1 VRGAHASAAGRSAL
15 GVWLW
20 SRLAVLVA
28 ASAGGWALS
37 GQPAPALRGPVERWA
52 SWDADLLRKVAEF
65 GYAGARERRPEEAVE
80 AFFPGFPVVLRA
92 VHLAVPDWTAAGLLL
107 SLVAGTVAAVALGR
121 IAALDG
127 VDGGRAVLYW
137 AAAPPAVFLAAGYSE
152 ALFLAAALPGWLA
165 ARQGRWAAAG
175 LLVAAACTVRVNGAF
190 LAAALVV
197 QYLVASRGRLRPDV
211 LWLLAPGLALA
222 GYAAYLRATT
232 GDWLRW
238 FSAQEEGWD
247 RRLTWPWEAFARTLD
262 GARSTTLASDYVLS
276 YRLEIVA
283 VGVGLALTGVL
294 LTRRRWAEATYV
306 GLSVT
311 ALATSTFYLS
321 VARSA
326 LLWFPLW
333 VLLAAAGGRRPWVHA
348 GYLAVATPLMVLGV
362 VAFTTG
368 RWWG

>member
-1 VRGAHASAAGRSAL
+1 VSRGAPHAAGGSAL
-15 GVWLW
+15 AVWLW

-28 ASAGGWALS
+28 AWAGAWALS
-37 GQPAPALRGPVERWA
+37 GQPSSTLRGPVERWA
-52 SWDADLLRKVAEF
+52 SWDADLLRKVAEL
-65 GYAGARERRPEEAVE
+65 GYEGARERRPDEAVE
-80 AFFPGFPVVLRA
+80 AFFPGFPLVLRA
-92 VHLAVPDWTAAGLLL
+92 VHVVVPDWTAAGLLV
-107 SLVAGTVAAVALGR
+107 SLAAGTVAALALGR

-127 VDGGRAVLYW
+127 VDGSRTVLYW
-137 AAAPPAVFLAAGYSE
+137 VAAPPAVFLAAGYSE

-211 LWLLAPGLALA
+211 LWLLAPAVSLL

-238 FSAQEEGWD
+238 LSAQEEGWD
-247 RRLTWPWEAFARTLD
+247 RRLTWPWEAFERTLG
-262 GARSTTLASDYVLS
+262 GARSSTLATDYVLS
-276 YRLEIVA
+276 YRFEIAAVL
-283 VGVGLALTGVL
+283 VGVVLTGVL
-294 LTRRRWAEATYV
+294 LARRRWAEATYV

-333 VLLAAAGGRRPWVHA
+333 VLLAAAAARRPWLHA

-362 VAFTTG
+362 VAFTSG